1 MLSSFTTASVQAS
14 VKLTTIAND
23 TSFAAGIYV
32 ASCPTQRAELG
43 IFADI
48 RSQLLCHLRSHD

>member
-1 MLSSFTTASVQAS
+1 MLISFTTASVQAS

-43 IFADI
+43 IFARHTFSATLSLTI
-48 RSQLLCHLRSHD
+48 S